1 MDKDAL
7 ILIISIIAVG
17 WILAQIS
24 SAAGRKSRQ
33 KAAEQKAPKAESIK
47 TIFQY
52 MDASQALLDRVNELN
67 NKYIKL
73 IADKHQLI
81 AIMND
86 PAALDKLN
94 QIEKDFNNC
103 VLDATVLRDQIDRS
117 IQLSDIDL
125 DLYNK
130 LEDIVTYMEMYI
142 QAIEELDVD
151 MYDAEDRNAYEDRTA
166 WENEARAGMHG
177 REYQEYYEGSDAY
190 RDEYRYQRQTGHQNQ
205 NSSQYNNYNNGS
217 QQQNYQ
223 QNNQQNQYQQQQ
235 QQSYQQQSSGSTQD
249 TDSYFAGCTTLE
261 EVEKRYKALAKVF
274 HPDSQTGNDV
284 SFKQLQTAYE
294 TAKKKF

>member
-17 WILAQIS
+17 WVLAQIS

-33 KAAEQKAPKAESIK
+33 KASEQKAPKAESIR

-52 MDASQALLDRVNELN
+52 MDASQELLDRVNELN
-67 NKYIKL
+67 GKYIKL

-103 VLDATVLRDQIDRS
+103 VLDATVFQDQIDRS
-117 IQLSDIDL
+117 IQLRDIDL
-125 DLYNK
+125 DLYNN

-142 QAIEELDVD
+142 QAIEDLDVD
-151 MYDAEDRNAYEDRTA
+151 MYDADDRNAYEDRTA

-177 REYQEYYEGSDAY
+177 HVYQEFYERNDAY
-190 RDEYRYQRQTGHQNQ
+190 HDEYRYQRQTGHQSQTSN
-205 NSSQYNNYNNGS
+205 QYNNYNNGS
-217 QQQNYQ
+217 QQQN
-223 QNNQQNQYQQQQ
+223 NQYQQQQ
-235 QQSYQQQSSGSTQD
+235 QQQQSSGSAQD
-249 TDSYFAGCTTLE
+249 TDSYFAGCTTME

-284 SFKQLQTAYE
+284 SFKQLQAAYE